1 MKKAIIWAYGSIF
14 YVIGY
19 CVGWCKSQLWLN
31 C

>member
-1 MKKAIIWAYGSIF
+1 MKAVIWAYELTF

-31 C
+31 H